1 MTNWLSTLL
10 RTTVMFF
17 ITFSSIRVMG
27 KNNLSKLTAFK
38 LVTYIVI
45 AIISA
50 LISLDLVGSTVF
62 PFIALLVWITLT
74 IAIDYLCIKSKWIH
88 DFVNGS
94 ETILVQGG
102 KVMEDNLMK
111 VKYTGEELLKELR
124 SKNAFSLADVEFA
137 VMESTGDINVLLK
150 PDKTPI
156 TPHDLK
162 LKVSPTCE
170 PVTVI
175 LDGNIFDEAL
185 AQRKLNR
192 QWLEVQ
198 LSNLGVSLDNVF
210 IGQIDSYGDL
220 YIDLFDDLIKVQQ
233 PQVKELLYASIQK
246 VHSDLLSHSLET
258 NDASAKKMYNDN
270 ANKIKAMMDT
280 LEPYLLR

>member
-1 MTNWLSTLL
+1 MENWLSTLL
-10 RTTVMFF
+10 RTVVLFF
-17 ITFSSIRVMG
+17 ITFSIIKIMG
-27 KNNLSKLTAFK
+27 KNNLSKITPFK
-38 LVTYIVI
+38 LITYVVI
-45 AIISA
+45 AIIVA
-50 LISLDLVGSTVF
+50 LISLDLVGNTVF
-62 PFIALLVWITLT
+62 PFISLIVWVSLSVTL
-74 IAIDYLCIKSKWIH
+74 DYLSIKSKWLH
-88 DFVNGS
+88 DFINGS
-94 ETILVQGG
+94 ETVLVQDG

-162 LKVSPTCE
+162 LKVSPSCE

-175 LDGNIFDEAL
+175 LDGNILDEAL
-185 AQRKLNR
+185 TQRKLNR

-258 NDASAKKMYNDN
+258 NDAIAKQMYNNN
-270 ANKIKAMMDT
+270 ANKIKTMMDN

>member
-1 MTNWLSTLL
+1 
-10 RTTVMFF
+10 
-17 ITFSSIRVMG
+17 
-27 KNNLSKLTAFK
+27 
-38 LVTYIVI
+38 
-45 AIISA
+45 
-50 LISLDLVGSTVF
+50 
-62 PFIALLVWITLT
+62 
-74 IAIDYLCIKSKWIH
+74 
-88 DFVNGS
+88 
-94 ETILVQGG
+94 VQDG

-111 VKYTGEELLKELR
+111 VKYTGEELIKELR

-175 LDGNIFDEAL
+175 LDGNILDEAL

-198 LSNLGVSLDNVF
+198 LSNSGVSLDNVF

-258 NDASAKKMYNDN
+258 NDAGAKQMYNNN
-270 ANKIKAMMDT
+270 ANKIKEMMDT